1 MFILL
6 LQFLILHID
15 KLIGKDIPM
24 SIIIELIA
32 TNLAYMVV
40 LAAPMAVLVSTLMA
54 FGKFSEL
61 NELTAIR
68 SAGVNP
74 IQLILPVL
82 FVSVLLFA
90 GLTWF
95 SNSVLP
101 DANQKARSLFLDIR
115 MKKPGFDLKP
125 NSFHDSIDG
134 YTFLVDHID
143 NKTDSLYGVVLF
155 QEASGLKERSYIV
168 SKSGKMVTEGS
179 NGLTLILKDG
189 VSHKTNN
196 ASTGTK
202 TSIER
207 TRFGEHKITFDIGDL
222 SFEKSDPKQRGRNDR
237 TMNIQSMQV
246 VIDSLKQEVNVQQK
260 LNSENDYTLP
270 KKSNPEL
277 LKKHEYSIL
286 RILDLDSLRHAPAKT
301 SLVVPNA
308 IPTINEQIEVL
319 NRTLSDL
326 ENYRSTI
333 HSGNNNVIWR
343 LRSINKY
350 IVEIYKKFSIP
361 FSCIVFVL
369 LGAPIGMFTKKGNLG
384 VAAIISSVIL
394 TFYWI
399 SLIQGEKLADRLYIS
414 PFMGMWSFN
423 VLMSIIGLILLLQLS
438 TEFKI
443 TKLFSQ
449 TQSDK

>member
-15 KLIGKDIPM
+15 KLIGKDIPTA
-24 SIIIELIA
+24 IIIELVA

-40 LAAPMAVLVSTLMA
+40 LAAPMAVLVATLMA

-61 NELTAIR
+61 NELTAVR

-74 IQLILPVL
+74 IQMVVPVL
-82 FVSVLLFA
+82 LASVVLFA

-134 YTFLVDHID
+134 YTFLVDYVD
-143 NKTDSLYGVVLF
+143 NKTDSLYGIVLF
-155 QEASGLKERSYIV
+155 QEATGLKEQAYIV
-168 SKSGKMVTEGS
+168 ANSGKMVTEGS

-189 VSHKTNN
+189 VLHKTSSTNTN
-196 ASTGTK
+196 AKKSF
-202 TSIER
+202 ER
-207 TRFGEHKITFDIGDL
+207 TRFSEHKITFDIGDL
-222 SFEKSDPKQRGRNDR
+222 SFEKSDPKKRGRNDR

-246 VIDSLKQEVNVQQK
+246 VIDSLKIEVDDQLK
-260 LNSENDYTLP
+260 LNSQNSFTLP
-270 KKSNPEL
+270 KKSNPEI
-277 LKKHEYSIL
+277 LKRHEYRVLNISKI
-286 RILDLDSLRHAPAKT
+286 DSVRHAPVKT
-301 SLVVPNA
+301 DMVVPAA
-308 IPTINEQIEVL
+308 IRTITEQIEVL
-319 NRTLSDL
+319 NRTKNDL
-326 ENYRSTI
+326 ENYRATVY
-333 HSGNNNVIWR
+333 SGNNNIIWR
-343 LRSINKY
+343 MKSINKF

-361 FSCIVFVL
+361 FSCVIFVL

-384 VAAIISSVIL
+384 VAAIISTVIL

-399 SLIQGEKLADRLYIS
+399 ALIQGEKLADRLYIT

-423 VLMSIIGLILLLQLS
+423 IIMGIVGIILLLQLS

-443 TKLFSQ
+443 TKLFGR
-449 TQSDK
+449 SDK